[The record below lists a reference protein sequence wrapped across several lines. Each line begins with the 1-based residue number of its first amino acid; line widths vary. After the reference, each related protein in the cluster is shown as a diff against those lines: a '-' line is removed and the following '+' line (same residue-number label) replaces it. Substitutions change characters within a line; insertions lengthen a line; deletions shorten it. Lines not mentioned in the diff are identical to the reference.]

1 MSTNIQSARG
11 IGNQGTVD
19 SLSIENRQKLTD
31 LAAEF
36 ESMLLNHM
44 LREMTESG
52 KWSSLGDSGLD
63 TLGAQTFD
71 QTFQVELSRYLAK
84 AGGLGLS
91 QQLLKALDAISG
103 GTTDTPAPELVAFS
117 TAAPSPATSARTGWN
132 GLVLDAP
139 PYGGSGAEWAG
150 FNNDRALAGG
160 DDGSVKDAFF
170 RWTYGS
176 SFNPAGKSKAEI
188 AQFLRGS
195 IDSAREYGLNILDV
209 DEEKIL
215 IETRENGPEWIDTVA
230 AAGSTNPSEVKWQ
243 WLPVEGVP
251 ASVAART
258 TAVTVPAGTGSALSS
273 PASTV
278 TSAYGWRNDPFTGET
293 KFHSGID
300 FRAPEGSDV
309 ASAGAGRV
317 TFAGSLA
324 GYGNTVVVQHAN
336 GLSTRYAHLSEL
348 LVKAGDDVTDKQVI
362 GRAGQTGRATAA
374 HLHFEVLEGGVPVDP
389 TRLVG

>member
-11 IGNQGTVD
+11 IGNDGTVD

-84 AGGLGLS
+84 SGGLGLS
-91 QQLLKALDAISG
+91 QQLMKALEAVSQESGDASG
-103 GTTDTPAPELVAFS
+103 TPALAAFSTPAPSA
-117 TAAPSPATSARTGWN
+117 SARTGWN

-139 PYGGSGAEWAG
+139 AYGDSGAEWAG

-160 DDGSVKDAFF
+160 DGGSVKDAFF
-170 RWTYGS
+170 RWTYGA
-176 SFNPAGKSKAEI
+176 SFNPAGKSKGEI
-188 AQFLRGS
+188 EQFLRS
-195 IDSAREYGLNILDV
+195 NIDNAREYGLNILDV
-209 DEEKIL
+209 QEEKIL
-215 IETRENGPEWIDTVA
+215 IETRENGPEWIDTVV

-243 WLPVEGVP
+243 WLPTDDAPVN
-251 ASVAART
+251 AAART
-258 TAVTVPAGTGSALSS
+258 NPQVS
-273 PASTV
+273 PASN
-278 TSAYGWRNDPFTGET
+278 TSLTPPASRRRSSPCWRQDPFTGEA
-293 KFHSGID
+293 KFHNGID
-300 FRAPEGSDV
+300 FRAPEGSEV

-324 GYGNTVVVQHAN
+324 GYGTTVIVSHAN
-336 GLSTRYAHLSEL
+336 GLSTRYAHLSEA
-348 LVKAGDDVTDKQVI
+348 LVQAGDAVTDKQVI

-389 TRLVG
+389 TRLLS

>member
-1 MSTNIQSARG
+1 MSTHIQSARG
-11 IGNQGTVD
+11 IGNVGTAD

-44 LREMTESG
+44 LKEMTESG
-52 KWSSLGDSGLD
+52 QWSSLGDSGLD

-91 QQLLKALDAISG
+91 QQLMKALEAVTNGTGETSG
-103 GTTDTPAPELVAFS
+103 TPALTAFSTPAPSA
-117 TAAPSPATSARTGWN
+117 SARTGWN

-176 SFNPAGKSKAEI
+176 SFNPAGKSKGEVEA
-188 AQFLRGS
+188 FLRS
-195 IDSAREYGLNILDV
+195 NIESAREYGLNILDV
-209 DEEKIL
+209 EGEHIL
-215 IETRENGPEWIDTVA
+215 IETQENGPEWIDIVVN
-230 AAGSTNPSEVKWQ
+230 AGSTNPAEVKWQ
-243 WLPVEGVP
+243 WLQIDNKPVNAAAYAN
-251 ASVAART
+251 ASTPTPQSGAN
-258 TAVTVPAGTGSALSS
+258 LS
-273 PASTV
+273 PPGNTV
-278 TSAYGWRNDPFTGET
+278 TSAYGWRQDPFTGEA
-293 KFHSGID
+293 KFHNGID

-309 ASAGAGRV
+309 ASAGPGRV

-324 GYGNTVVVQHAN
+324 GYGTTVIVQHAN
-336 GLSTRYAHLSEL
+336 GLSTRYAHLSEA
-348 LVKAGDDVTDKQVI
+348 LVQAGDAVTDKQVI

-374 HLHFEVLEGGVPVDP
+374 HLHFEVLDGGVPVDP
-389 TRLVG
+389 TRLLS

>member
-11 IGNQGTVD
+11 IGNDGTVD

-84 AGGLGLS
+84 SGGLGLS
-91 QQLLKALDAISG
+91 QQLMKALEAVSQESGDASG
-103 GTTDTPAPELVAFS
+103 TPALAAFSTPAPSA
-117 TAAPSPATSARTGWN
+117 SARTGWN

-139 PYGGSGAEWAG
+139 AYGDSGAEWAG

-160 DDGSVKDAFF
+160 DGGSVKDAFF
-170 RWTYGS
+170 RWTYGA
-176 SFNPAGKSKAEI
+176 SFNPAGKSKGEI
-188 AQFLRGS
+188 EQFLRS
-195 IDSAREYGLNILDV
+195 NIDNAREYGLNILDV
-209 DEEKIL
+209 QEEKIL
-215 IETRENGPEWIDTVA
+215 IETRENGPEWIDTVV

-243 WLPVEGVP
+243 WLPTDDAPVN
-251 ASVAART
+251 AAART
-258 TAVTVPAGTGSALSS
+258 NPQVSPASNTSLTP

-278 TSAYGWRNDPFTGET
+278 TSAYGWRQDPFTGEA
-293 KFHSGID
+293 KFHNGID
-300 FRAPEGSDV
+300 FRAPEGSEV

-324 GYGNTVVVQHAN
+324 GYGTTVIVSHAN
-336 GLSTRYAHLSEL
+336 GLSTRYAHLSEA
-348 LVKAGDDVTDKQVI
+348 LVQAGDAVTDKQVI

-389 TRLVG
+389 TRLLS

>member
-1 MSTNIQSARG
+1 MSTNINSARG
-11 IGNQGTVD
+11 IGNVGTVD
-19 SLSIENRQKLTD
+19 SLSIENRQKLAD

-44 LREMTESG
+44 LKEMTESG

-84 AGGLGLS
+84 AGGVGLS
-91 QQLLKALDAISG
+91 QQLMKALDAVTG
-103 GTTDTPAPELVAFS
+103 GTSETSGTPALSAFS
-117 TAAPSPATSARTGWN
+117 MPAPSASARTGWN

-176 SFNPAGKSKAEI
+176 SFNPAGKSKGEI
-188 AQFLRGS
+188 EQFLRS
-195 IDSAREYGLNILDV
+195 NIDSAREFGLNILDV
-209 DEEKIL
+209 EGEHIL
-215 IETRENGPEWIDTVA
+215 IETQENGPEWLDIVVN
-230 AAGSTNPSEVKWQ
+230 AGSTNPAEVKWQ
-243 WLPVEGVP
+243 WLQIEGKPV
-251 ASVAART
+251 SAAVNANPSA
-258 TAVTVPAGTGSALSS
+258 TAPAGTNLSLPGSA
-273 PASTV
+273 V
-278 TSAYGWRNDPFTGET
+278 TSAYGWRQDPFTGEA
-293 KFHSGID
+293 KFHNGID
-300 FRAPEGSDV
+300 FRAPEGSQV
-309 ASAGAGRV
+309 VSAGAGRV
-317 TFAGSLA
+317 TFAGTLA
-324 GYGNTVVVQHAN
+324 GYGNTVIVQHAN
-336 GLSTRYAHLSEL
+336 GLSTRYAHLSDT
-348 LVKAGDDVTDKQVI
+348 LVQAGDAVTDKQVI

-389 TRLVG
+389 SRLLS

>member
-11 IGNQGTVD
+11 IGNDGTVD
-19 SLSIENRQKLTD
+19 SLSIENRQKLAD

-91 QQLLKALDAISG
+91 QQLLKALDAVSNG
-103 GTTDTPAPELVAFS
+103 SDNASVAPALAAFSTPAPS
-117 TAAPSPATSARTGWN
+117 AAARTGWN

-176 SFNPAGKSKAEI
+176 SFNPAGKSKGEI
-188 AQFLRGS
+188 EQFLRS
-195 IDSAREYGLNILDV
+195 NIDSARAYGLNILDV
-209 DEEKIL
+209 EGEHVL
-215 IETRENGPEWIDTVA
+215 IETQENGPEWIDVVA
-230 AAGSTNPSEVKWQ
+230 NAGSTNPAEVKWQ
-243 WLPVEGVP
+243 WLQIEDKPVNVP
-251 ASVAART
+251 ANANANAST
-258 TAVTVPAGTGSALSS
+258 TGALSL

-278 TSAYGWRNDPFTGET
+278 TSAYGWRQDPFTGES
-293 KFHSGID
+293 KFHNGID
-300 FRAPEGSDV
+300 FRAPEGSEV

-317 TFAGSLA
+317 TFAGTMA
-324 GYGNTVVVQHAN
+324 GYGNTVIVQHAN

-348 LVKAGDDVTDKQVI
+348 LVEAGDAVADKQVI
-362 GRAGQTGRATAA
+362 GRAGQTGRATAS
-374 HLHFEVLEGGVPVDP
+374 HLHFEVLDGGVPVDP
-389 TRLVG
+389 SRLSS

>member
-11 IGNQGTVD
+11 IGNVGTTD
-19 SLSIENRQKLTD
+19 SLSIENRQKLSD

-52 KWSSLGDSGLD
+52 KWSSLGESGLD

-91 QQLLKALDAISG
+91 QQLMKAFDAVSG
-103 GTTDTPAPELVAFS
+103 ADGETS
-117 TAAPSPATSARTGWN
+117 AAPGLGAFASASAPSASARTGWN

-139 PYGGSGAEWAG
+139 AYGGSGAEWAG

-170 RWTYGS
+170 RWTYGQ

-188 AQFLRGS
+188 AQFLRGN

-209 DEEKIL
+209 EEEKIL
-215 IETRENGPEWIDTVA
+215 IETRENGPEWIDTVV
-230 AAGSTNPSEVKWQ
+230 AAGSTNPAEVKWQ
-243 WLPVEGVP
+243 WLPVDDKPV
-251 ASVAART
+251 SAAALANSA
-258 TAVTVPAGTGSALSS
+258 TAPAGTTLSS
-273 PASTV
+273 PASAV
-278 TSAYGWRNDPFTGET
+278 TSAYGWRNDPFTGEA
-293 KFHSGID
+293 KFHNGID
-300 FRAPEGSDV
+300 FRAPEGSEI

-348 LVKAGDDVTDKQVI
+348 LVQAGDSVTDKQII

-374 HLHFEVLEGGVPVDP
+374 HLHFEVLVGGVPVDP
-389 TRLVG
+389 SRLVS